1 MELNP
6 GHTAWMLTASALVLL
21 MTPGLAFF
29 YGGLVRAR
37 NVISTLMY
45 SFMAMAVVSIVWVLW
60 GYSLAFGEGSAF
72 IGDLSFFGLS
82 GIDVND
88 LEDNG
93 IPTLLFVIFQMMF
106 AIITPALI
114 TGAFVERFKFT
125 TYLVFLVV
133 WVTIVYAPVAH
144 WVWASEGWLFKDGAL
159 DFAGGTVVHINA
171 GMAAVAAALLVG
183 KRRDPGAE
191 PHNVPYVI
199 LGAALLWFGWFGFN
213 AGSGLAANGQ
223 DVNAFLVTNTAAAA
237 AALTWGVISQIQTGR
252 MSAVGVA
259 SGAVA
264 GLVAIT
270 PASGFVGVYGA
281 LAIGA
286 GAGLLCYIAVYLR
299 TRVQVDD
306 ALEVFAIHGVGG
318 IWGAIATGIF
328 AVAAIGGTAG
338 LIDGNAWTACHPGDR
353 DRRHHGL
360 LIRRHARHPQGAR
373 PHPRTRDQGRQRRR
387 GHWPGPLRSRR
398 EGIRQRRRRLNTELC
413 GISTKMNDTNPLS
426 RRGRGLEPAPYSI
439 RG

>member
-1 MELNP
+1 MDS
-6 GHTAWMLTASALVLL
+6 GHTAWMMTASALVLL

-45 SFMAMAVVSIVWVLW
+45 SFISMAVVSIVWVLW
-60 GYSLAFGEGSAF
+60 GYSLAFGEGSAL
-72 IGDLSFFGLS
+72 IGDLSLFGLS
-82 GIDVND
+82 GIGIDQV
-88 LEDNG
+88 EDGG

-133 WVTIVYAPVAH
+133 WVTIVYTPVAH

-191 PHNVPYVI
+191 PHNVPYVV

-213 AGSGLAANGQ
+213 AGSGLAANGV

-237 AALTWGVISQIQTGR
+237 AALTWGVISQVQTGR

-286 GAGLLCYIAVYLR
+286 GAGVLCYIAVYLR
-299 TRVQVDD
+299 TRIQIDD
-306 ALEVFAIHGVGG
+306 ALEVFAVHGVGG

-328 AVAAIGGTAG
+328 AAAAIGGTAG
-338 LIDGNAWTACHPGDR
+338 AIDGNVGQLGTQVLAVVATMAYSFILTFVILKVLDLIPGLGLRVAPEAEDVGL
-353 DRRHHGL
+353 DISAHGE
-360 LIRRHARHPQGAR
+360 RAFVSDGA
-373 PHPRTRDQGRQRRR
+373 D
-387 GHWPGPLRSRR
+387 
-398 EGIRQRRRRLNTELC
+398 
-413 GISTKMNDTNPLS
+413 
-426 RRGRGLEPAPYSI
+426 
-439 RG
+439 

>member
-1 MELNP
+1 MELDS

-72 IGDLSFFGLS
+72 IGDFSFFGLS
-82 GIDVND
+82 GIDIND

-125 TYLVFLVV
+125 TYLIFLAV

-144 WVWASEGWLFKDGAL
+144 WVWGGGWIGDVGDGAL
-159 DFAGGTVVHINA
+159 DFAGGTVVHVNA
-171 GMAAVAAALLVG
+171 GLAAVAAAWLVG

-213 AGSGLAANGQ
+213 AGSGLAADGV

-270 PASGFVGVYGA
+270 PAAGYVGVYGA

-299 TRVQVDD
+299 TRTQIDD
-306 ALEVFAIHGVGG
+306 ALEVFAVHGVGG

-328 AVAAIGGTAG
+328 AVAAIGETAG
-338 LIDGNAWTACHPGDR
+338 LIEGNAGQVLTQVIAVVATMVYSFVVTAIILKALDLIPGLGLRVSNEDE
-353 DRRHHGL
+353 DIGLDLSAHGE
-360 LIRRHARHPQGAR
+360 RAFVSDGA
-373 PHPRTRDQGRQRRR
+373 D
-387 GHWPGPLRSRR
+387 
-398 EGIRQRRRRLNTELC
+398 
-413 GISTKMNDTNPLS
+413 
-426 RRGRGLEPAPYSI
+426 
-439 RG
+439 

>member
-82 GIDVND
+82 GIDVNQV
-88 LEDNG
+88 EDNG

-144 WVWASEGWLFKDGAL
+144 WVWSPEGWLFKDGAL

-183 KRRDPGAE
+183 KRRDP
-191 PHNVPYVI
+191 
-199 LGAALLWFGWFGFN
+199 
-213 AGSGLAANGQ
+213 
-223 DVNAFLVTNTAAAA
+223 
-237 AALTWGVISQIQTGR
+237 
-252 MSAVGVA
+252 
-259 SGAVA
+259 
-264 GLVAIT
+264 
-270 PASGFVGVYGA
+270 
-281 LAIGA
+281 
-286 GAGLLCYIAVYLR
+286 
-299 TRVQVDD
+299 
-306 ALEVFAIHGVGG
+306 
-318 IWGAIATGIF
+318 
-328 AVAAIGGTAG
+328 
-338 LIDGNAWTACHPGDR
+338 
-353 DRRHHGL
+353 RR
-360 LIRRHARHPQGAR
+360 
-373 PHPRTRDQGRQRRR
+373 
-387 GHWPGPLRSRR
+387 
-398 EGIRQRRRRLNTELC
+398 
-413 GISTKMNDTNPLS
+413 
-426 RRGRGLEPAPYSI
+426 
-439 RG
+439 

>member
-1 MELNP
+1 MDS

-45 SFMAMAVVSIVWVLW
+45 SFMAMAVVSVVWVLW

-88 LEDNG
+88 HDNG

-144 WVWASEGWLFKDGAL
+144 WVWGGGWIGDIGDGAL

-171 GMAAVAAALLVG
+171 GVAAVAAALLVG
-183 KRRDPGAE
+183 KRRDPGPE

-213 AGSGLAANGQ
+213 AGSGLAADGV

-270 PASGFVGVYGA
+270 PASGYVGVLGA

-299 TRVQVDD
+299 TKIQVDD
-306 ALEVFAIHGVGG
+306 ALEVFAVHGIGG

-338 LIDGNAWTACHPGDR
+338 LIEGNAGQMVTQVVAVVATIVYSFVATLIILKVLDLIPG
-353 DRRHHGL
+353 L
-360 LIRRHARHPQGAR
+360 
-373 PHPRTRDQGRQRRR
+373 
-387 GHWPGPLRSRR
+387 
-398 EGIRQRRRRLNTELC
+398 GIRVPDDDEDVGL
-413 GISTKMNDTNPLS
+413 DLS
-426 RRGRGLEPAPYSI
+426 AHGERAFVSDGAD
-439 RG
+439 